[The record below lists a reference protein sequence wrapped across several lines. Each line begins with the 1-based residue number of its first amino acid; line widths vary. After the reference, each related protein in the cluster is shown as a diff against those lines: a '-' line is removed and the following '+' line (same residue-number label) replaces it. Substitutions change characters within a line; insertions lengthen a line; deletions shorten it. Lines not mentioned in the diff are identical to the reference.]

1 MSLDALYQCL
11 VVVSGVIGVHLHDL
25 YPDIDD
31 QLDVLGFC
39 LFPTQVYTY
48 ICLDSALWATHLD
61 STGSGM
67 LRGLWS

>member
-1 MSLDALYQCL
+1 MT
-11 VVVSGVIGVHLHDL
+11 

-48 ICLDSALWATHLD
+48 ICLDPALWATHLAPPEVVCCWGCGPD
-61 STGSGM
+61 PGYAGRAR
-67 LRGLWS
+67 LPVVC